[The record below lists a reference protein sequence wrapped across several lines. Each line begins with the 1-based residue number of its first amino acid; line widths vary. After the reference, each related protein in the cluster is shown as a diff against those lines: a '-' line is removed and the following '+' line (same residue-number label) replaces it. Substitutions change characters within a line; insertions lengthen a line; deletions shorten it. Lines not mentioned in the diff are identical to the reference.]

1 MGIIKKIM
9 VEVFALMR
17 YRNTLLNA
25 IADTEARILND
36 AISDGIVEHYN
47 IELLKKYQEKYHIID
62 DALIFI

>member
-1 MGIIKKIM
+1 
-9 VEVFALMR
+9 MR

-36 AISDGIVEHYN
+36 AISDGVVEHYN

>member
-1 MGIIKKIM
+1 MGIIKKR
-9 VEVFALMR
+9 VVGVFVLMR
-17 YRNTLLNA
+17 YRKTLLNA

-47 IELLKKYQEKYHIID
+47 IELLKKYQEKCHIID